1 MTTQPTLDQETAQ
14 PRIVIFSD
22 DELFELGQALITSS
36 ALEILGLPA
45 AAVLLSRHMA
55 GDWGDLCDEDQDANW
70 HALELGLRILSR
82 YNTPVGDFYV
92 ITEWDR
98 SYTTIMLVSEY

>member
-1 MTTQPTLDQETAQ
+1 MTTQINPEHDPVQ
-14 PRIVIFSD
+14 PRITIYLTD
-22 DELFELGQALITSS
+22 HLFDLGRSYITS
-36 ALEILGLPA
+36 LGLEALGWPEVA
-45 AAVLLSRHMA
+45 DLISRHLA

-70 HALELGLRILSR
+70 LALEHGLRVFSR